1 MVKKHQRVCMPNS
14 LYCFMFYLFLST
26 EEQIKDTVYFFT
38 KDIPEEI
45 RRHMP
50 VSYTHLDVYKRQG
63 DGKGTSPAGHP

>member
-1 MVKKHQRVCMPNS
+1 MPNS

-50 VSYTHLDVYKRQG
+50 HRYFLDLRKLYFRFSMV
-63 DGKGTSPAGHP
+63 